1 MAWRERRKRTGDA
14 EGFDLRMRAADR
26 IGGPPH
32 GGNRRRE
39 RAPRTARKARRGG
52 KGGFRI
58 GPLFYWAAVLALWA
72 VIAVI
77 GKFPNGRPRS

>member
-32 GGNRRRE
+32 GGNRRSEARRRE
-39 RAPRTARKARRGG
+39 RPVKRG
-52 KGGFRI
+52 
-58 GPLFYWAAVLALWA
+58 AAASGVLVSA
-72 VIAVI
+72 
-77 GKFPNGRPRS
+77 G

>member
-32 GGNRRRE
+32 GGNRRSE
-39 RAPRTARKARRGG
+39 RGAANAP
-52 KGGFRI
+52 
-58 GPLFYWAAVLALWA
+58 
-72 VIAVI
+72 
-77 GKFPNGRPRS
+77 

>member
-14 EGFDLRMRAADR
+14 EGFDLRMRPADR

-39 RAPRTARKARRGG
+39 RAPRTRRKARRGG
-52 KGGFRI
+52 KRRFRYRPADSI
-58 GPLFYWAAVLALWA
+58 GARCWRCGP
-72 VIAVI
+72 
-77 GKFPNGRPRS
+77 

>member
-39 RAPRTARKARRGG
+39 RGPRTPPVRRG
-52 KGGFRI
+52 
-58 GPLFYWAAVLALWA
+58 AAASGVLGSA
-72 VIAVI
+72 
-77 GKFPNGRPRS
+77 G